1 MPRNNILLLIIISF
15 VSIFIASKTSI
26 RDQIFQ
32 SVVNLIDTNSY
43 NAPSNNVIREGAM
56 IGALASVDDYPYT
69 AYIPPASED
78 EYLME
83 IQGQYAGVGL
93 SFLFRDTKSRE
104 FYFVPLRNSPASRAG
119 LKFGDRL
126 VEIAGRPVESL
137 TSEVV
142 LNSLRGEAGTSIDL
156 KIRTR
161 ESIDQIS
168 SLGTVAHSNDGDNHA
183 NSKSLSE
190 VKDVSLTRE
199 VIQQEVVK
207 GSHLSSAGDWSFVLN
222 TNNQI
227 GYIAI
232 EQFTDITTPLTLTAL
247 DELKGLNVSK
257 LILDFRGNPGGFL
270 PDAVAICNELL
281 ASETPIVET
290 RYPRGD
296 RRVYKS
302 HNDHPPHFKIA
313 VLVDED
319 SASAS
324 EIVAAAL
331 QDAGVGIVV
340 GVRSYGKGTI
350 QSLFELPFHSG
361 SIRMTTASFWR
372 PSGKRIHRAK
382 HTPEETWGV
391 SPMDGFNIPMT
402 PWQKAYQKWVRA
414 VYDSEINFDLE
425 IHRKLCMF
433 MESILEDVCE
443 SFQLATDEE
452 KIEKL
457 AELGIS
463 QDCIERYRE
472 LLEVNSSVE
481 EGIEKNAGFPATSFS
496 PAGKFPFFDP
506 QLDKAIEYLES
517 IP

>member
-1 MPRNNILLLIIISF
+1 MPRNNILLFIIISF

-32 SVVNLIDTNSY
+32 SVINLIDTSSY
-43 NAPSNNVIREGAM
+43 NAPSENLIREGAM

-69 AYIPPASED
+69 AYIPPASQD

-104 FYFVPLRNSPASRAG
+104 LYFIPLRNSPASRAG

-126 VEIAGRPVESL
+126 VEISGRPVEAL
-137 TSEVV
+137 TSEDV
-142 LNSLRGEAGTSIDL
+142 LTSLKGEAGTSVDI

-161 ESIDQIS
+161 ESIDQFNKIETATLSNNRDLINS
-168 SLGTVAHSNDGDNHA
+168 SA
-183 NSKSLSE
+183 LSG
-190 VKDVSLTRE
+190 VKDLSLTRE

-207 GSHLSSAGDWSFVLN
+207 GNHLNSTGDWSFVLN

-232 EQFTDITTPLTLTAL
+232 EQFTDLTTPLTLAAL
-247 DELKGLNVSK
+247 DQLKGLNVSK

-281 ASETPIVET
+281 AYGTPIVET
-290 RYPRGD
+290 RFPRGD
-296 RRVYKS
+296 RRLFES
-302 HNDHPPHFKIA
+302 HNAHAPNFKIV

-340 GVRSYGKGTI
+340 GNRSYGKGTI

-361 SIRMTTASFWR
+361 SVRMTTASFWR
-372 PSGKRIHRAK
+372 PSGKRIHRSKQNA
-382 HTPEETWGV
+382 EEDWGV
-391 SPMDGFNIPMT
+391 SPTDGFNIPME
-402 PWQKAYQKWVRA
+402 PWQKVYQKWVRA
-414 VYDSEINFDLE
+414 LYDSETNFDPE
-425 IHRKLCMF
+425 THRKLCLA
-433 MESILEDVCE
+433 MESVLKDVCE
-443 SFQLATDEE
+443 SLHLSTDEE
-452 KIEKL
+452 KREKL
-457 AELGIS
+457 AELGIT
-463 QDCIERYRE
+463 QDCIERYRN
-472 LLEVNSSVE
+472 LLKVDSSAE
-481 EGIEKNAGFPATSFS
+481 DSPETNASSTEASFT
-496 PAGKFPFFDP
+496 PVGNFPFFDP

-517 IP
+517 IQ